1 VHLAISVEFIEI
13 NCREIHVAAV
23 LNYVLIDLE
32 NVQPNN
38 LSILA
43 GHDFR
48 VLVFVG
54 EKQTKISF
62 DLAVAIQGLGADLEY
77 IKING
82 NGPNALDFH
91 IAFYIGE
98 LSKSH
103 ENSYFHIISK
113 DRGFDP
119 LIRHLKS
126 RKIRAQRH
134 KDVADIPL
142 LKVVNATSKSERV
155 DAIVDFLIARGTA
168 KPRKVKTLSNSINS
182 LFMRSLDEK
191 ELVTLINELV
201 KRNIVTISDK
211 TNVSYK
217 LPS

>member
-1 VHLAISVEFIEI
+1 
-13 NCREIHVAAV
+13 VAAV

-119 LIRHLKS
+119 LISHLKS

-191 ELVTLINELV
+191 ELVTLIDELV
-201 KRNIVTISDK
+201 KRNIVVISDK

>member
-1 VHLAISVEFIEI
+1 
-13 NCREIHVAAV
+13 

-119 LIRHLKS
+119 LISHLKS

-191 ELVTLINELV
+191 ELVTLIDELV
-201 KRNIVTISDK
+201 KRNIVVISDK

>member
-1 VHLAISVEFIEI
+1 MAISVEFIEI

-62 DLAVAIQGLGADLEY
+62 DLAVAIQGLGADSEY

-103 ENSYFHIISK
+103 ENSYFHVISK

-191 ELVTLINELV
+191 ELVTLIDELV
-201 KRNIVTISDK
+201 KRNIVVISDK

>member
-1 VHLAISVEFIEI
+1 
-13 NCREIHVAAV
+13 VAAV

>member
-1 VHLAISVEFIEI
+1 M
-13 NCREIHVAAV
+13 AAV

-62 DLAVAIQGLGADLEY
+62 DLAVAIQGLGADSEY

-126 RKIRAQRH
+126 RKIQAQRH

>member
-1 VHLAISVEFIEI
+1 M
-13 NCREIHVAAV
+13 AAV
-23 LNYVLIDLE
+23 LNFVLIDLE
-32 NVQPNN
+32 NVQPKN
-38 LSILA
+38 LSVLA

-54 EKQTKISF
+54 EKQTKIPF
-62 DLAVAIQGLGADLEY
+62 ELAVAIQALGANSEY

-91 IAFYIGE
+91 IAYYIGE
-98 LSKSH
+98 FSQAH
-103 ENSYFHIISK
+103 DNSYFHIISK

-126 RKIRAQRH
+126 KKVRAQRH

-142 LKVVNATSKSERV
+142 LKVVNATSKAERV
-155 DAIVDFLIARGTA
+155 DAIVDFLISRGPA
-168 KPRKVKTLSNSINS
+168 KPRKVKTLLNSINS
-182 LFMRSLDEK
+182 LFMRSLDES
-191 ELVTLINELV
+191 ELNDLVGELV
-201 KRNIVTISDK
+201 KRNIVIISNI
-211 TNVSYK
+211 TNVSYS

>member
-1 VHLAISVEFIEI
+1 M
-13 NCREIHVAAV
+13 AAV

-103 ENSYFHIISK
+103 ENSYFHVISK